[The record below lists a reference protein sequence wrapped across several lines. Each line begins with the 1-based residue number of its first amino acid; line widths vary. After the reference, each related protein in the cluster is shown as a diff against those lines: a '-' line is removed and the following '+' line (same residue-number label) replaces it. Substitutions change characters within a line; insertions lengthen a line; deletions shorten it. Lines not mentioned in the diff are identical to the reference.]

1 MQFKL
6 DFGVLFF
13 CVLSEYTSCRE
24 PLILI
29 LSYLPDGWGLV
40 NQDYS
45 GGLWLW
51 SLNWPFFPVN
61 YLNFISLVLLF
72 FCHPARLVLQL
83 NHELFEND
91 LWPTANPKS
100 LHFSQADVLLLC
112 LGSQWLKLCVSLS
125 TWPLCIWIW
134 HPSST
139 LPVSWLATILQ
150 WLTSCSTPI
159 LQHWLQE
166 DKLFIQYLKGFLSHT
181 STHTLS
187 CQCIGY
193 TTIQLHHF
201 WPSEQLSFIID
212 STKYW
217 MLCVLLLCKKNNLE
231 NCTTLNSHWTY
242 QRSKDA

>member
-1 MQFKL
+1 MFRAPVIEAVR
-6 DFGVLFF
+6 F
-13 CVLSEYTSCRE
+13 
-24 PLILI
+24 
-29 LSYLPDGWGLV
+29 
-40 NQDYS
+40 
-45 GGLWLW
+45 
-51 SLNWPFFPVN
+51 SLNLASV
-61 YLNFISLVLLF
+61 YLDR
-72 FCHPARLVLQL
+72 HPR
-83 NHELFEND
+83 
-91 LWPTANPKS
+91 
-100 LHFSQADVLLLC
+100 
-112 LGSQWLKLCVSLS
+112 
-125 TWPLCIWIW
+125 
-134 HPSST
+134 ST

-217 MLCVLLLCKKNNLE
+217 MLCVLLLCKKNNLLLQTGKLHYTEQPLNLSKIQRCLMELKFGDGADYGVNE
-231 NCTTLNSHWTY
+231 N
-242 QRSKDA
+242 